1 MANENQ
7 EILKNPPLAA
17 QQQHTV
23 ALGNMLFPNAGNSW
37 LQTRKFY
44 IAKRTFVEYQFNLK
58 TLSKFFGEMRLGEIT
73 ADQIRDY
80 QQMRL
85 ANVGPVAINHECGV
99 LQQLLKRAGR
109 WFSIE
114 PYYQPLPFS
123 KEQRGR
129 VLSEDERKRLFLVAQ
144 SNPNWEAAYLFAL
157 ISVNTTA
164 GPKETYTLRL
174 KDIDLERRL
183 LTVQPE
189 GAKNSYRARPIPLN
203 DEALYAAKLALARA
217 HKLGSFTPEH
227 YVFPFR
233 IHRGL
238 YDPTRHQAHFQTAW
252 RRLRAAADLRG
263 FRMYDLRHHAIT
275 ALLEDPDVSEE
286 TVETIA
292 GHISRKMKKRYSHVR
307 IEACRAAVAGM
318 QRLPQAT
325 EQVSN
330 QDVLEWLDAGL
341 DAEIVV
347 AKIKKIKRQ
356 NCGFD
361 TSTDALKKLKVAGV
375 PNPVILAMVKA

>member
-1 MANENQ
+1 MQRFSRNAT
-7 EILKNPPLAA
+7 IADP
-17 QQQHTV
+17 
-23 ALGNMLFPNAGNSW
+23 ALGNMLFSNAGNSW
-37 LQTRKFY
+37 LQTRKCY
-44 IAKRTFVEYQFNLK
+44 IAKRTFEEYQFNIK

-73 ADQIRDY
+73 ADQIRAY

-114 PYYQPLPFS
+114 PYYQPLPPPR
-123 KEQRGR
+123 EQCGR
-129 VLSEDERKRLFLVAQ
+129 VLSEDERKRLFLLAQ
-144 SNPNWEAAYLFAL
+144 SNPNWEATYLFAL

-174 KDIDLERRL
+174 KDIDIEKQLM
-183 LTVQPE
+183 TVQPE

-203 DEALYAAKLALARA
+203 SEAFNAAKLALARA
-217 HKLGSFTPEH
+217 HRLGSFAPEH

-233 IHRGL
+233 IHRSL
-238 YDPTRHQAHFQTAW
+238 YDPTRYQAHFKTGWIA
-252 RRLRAAADLRG
+252 LRKMADLPG

-275 ALLEDPDVSEE
+275 SMLENPEVSEE

-292 GHISRKMKKRYSHVR
+292 GHISRRMKKRYSHVR

-318 QRLPQAT
+318 QRAPISI
-325 EQVSN
+325 ERVSN
-330 QDVLEWLDAGL
+330 QDILEWLEAGL

-347 AKIKKIKRQ
+347 AKVKKIKRQ
-356 NCGFD
+356 NCVFD
-361 TSTDALKKLKVAGV
+361 TSTESLKKLKAAGV
-375 PNPVILAMVKA
+375 PNPVILAMVRAS

>member
-1 MANENQ
+1 MAAVN
-7 EILKNPPLAA
+7 ISPPPTA
-17 QQQHTV
+17 QPQFNV
-23 ALGNMLFPNAGNSW
+23 ALGNMLFPNAGSFW
-37 LQTRKFY
+37 LQTRKPY
-44 IAKRTFVEYQFNLK
+44 ISTRTYDEYKFNIK
-58 TLSKFFGEMRLGEIT
+58 VLSKVFGEIKLGAIT

-80 QQMRL
+80 QQTRL
-85 ANVGPVAINHECGV
+85 GTCGPVSINHECGV
-99 LQQLLKRAGR
+99 LQQMLKRAGQ

-114 PYYQPLPFS
+114 PYYQPLPFP

-129 VLSEDERKRLFLVAQ
+129 VLSEDQRKRLFLVAQ
-144 SNPNWEAAYLFAL
+144 SSPNWEAAYFFAL

-183 LTVQPE
+183 MTVQPE

-203 DEALYAAKLALARA
+203 DEALYGVKLALARA
-217 HKLGSFTPEH
+217 RNLGAFTPEH

-233 IHRGL
+233 VKRGL
-238 YDPTRHQAHFQTAW
+238 YDPTRHQSHFKGAW
-252 RRLRAAADLRG
+252 LKIIKAADLPG

-275 ALLEDPDVSEE
+275 SMLENPDVSEE
-286 TVETIA
+286 TVETVA

-330 QDVLEWLDAGL
+330 QDVLEWLAAGL

-347 AKIKKIKRQ
+347 AKVKKIKRQ
-356 NCGFD
+356 NCAFD
-361 TSTDALKKLKVAGV
+361 ISTDGLKKLKAAGV
-375 PNPVILAMVKA
+375 TNPVILAMVKA

>member
-1 MANENQ
+1 MADNKS
-7 EILKNPPLAA
+7 ITLPLTAQ

-23 ALGNMLFPNAGNSW
+23 ALGKMLFPNAANSW
-37 LQTRKFY
+37 LQTRKCY
-44 IAKRTFVEYQFNLK
+44 ISKRTFEEYKFNIK
-58 TLSKFFGEMRLGEIT
+58 TLSKVFGEMRLGEIT

-85 ANVGPVAINHECGV
+85 GQCGPFAINHECGV
-99 LQQLLKRAGR
+99 LQQVLKRAGL
-109 WFSIE
+109 WFSIG
-114 PYYQPLPFS
+114 PYYQPLPLP

-129 VLSEDERKRLFLVAQ
+129 VLSEAERKRLFLVAQ
-144 SNPNWEAAYLFAL
+144 SNPGWEAVYLFAL

-174 KDIDLERRL
+174 KDIDLERRIM
-183 LTVQPE
+183 TVQPE

-217 HKLGSFTPEH
+217 RRLGAFTPEH

-233 IHRGL
+233 VKRGF
-238 YDPTRHQAHFQTAW
+238 YDPTRYQAHFKTGWIA
-252 RRLRAAADLRG
+252 LRKMADLPG

-275 ALLEDPDVSEE
+275 AMLENPDVSEE
-286 TVETIA
+286 TVETVA
-292 GHISRKMKKRYSHVR
+292 GHISRRMKKRYSHVR

-318 QRLPQAT
+318 QRLPQAV
-325 EQVSN
+325 EQVGN
-330 QDVLEWLDAGL
+330 QDVMEWLDAGL

-361 TSTDALKKLKVAGV
+361 TSTDALKKLKAAGV
-375 PNPVILAMVKA
+375 TNPVILAMVKA